1 MFLGY
6 LLSPLTGTV
15 TNVSDEEETDD
26 SSGWTVTN
34 GTTNSQKSLN
44 SNGESTGDDINQ
56 PRESACLSAA
66 DPVTPVESTRSSVN
80 SIDGYGTISPPGNF
94 VEHMESVSNLPPM
107 FPIDGP
113 GFFPDYDYD
122 MVGTLNRTHSIL
134 RMQHLE
140 NLEEDSPKSSRRP
153 TLHKTRL
160 SFWEDATNFTEGS
173 IPQSIVIALCIGTVC
188 GVAAFLYYSILFA
201 ALEFI
206 WHTLPEL
213 YIIGKWS
220 ENLYVLWIPIVGFT
234 MALLT
239 GLTVVFLGEPGDLAC
254 KYVIINFLCI
264 YSNI

>member
-1 MFLGY
+1 MLLGG
-6 LLSPLTGTV
+6 LLSPLTGTG
-15 TNVSDEEETDD
+15 TKVSDEEETDD
-26 SSGWTVTN
+26 TSCSTATN
-34 GTTNSQKSLN
+34 GTTNNQKALN
-44 SNGESTGDDINQ
+44 SNGKSTGDDINQ
-56 PRESACLSAA
+56 PHESAFLSAA

-80 SIDGYGTISPPGNF
+80 GIDGYGAIAPPGNF
-94 VEHMESVSNLPPM
+94 VKHMESVSNLPPI
-107 FPIDGP
+107 FPVDGP

-122 MVGTLNRTHSIL
+122 MVGNLNRTHSIL

-140 NLEEDSPKSSRRP
+140 EESPKSCIKP
-153 TLHKTRL
+153 TLRKTHL
-160 SFWEDATNFTEGS
+160 SFWEDAMNFTEGS

-254 KYVIINFLCI
+254 KYGVINFLCI